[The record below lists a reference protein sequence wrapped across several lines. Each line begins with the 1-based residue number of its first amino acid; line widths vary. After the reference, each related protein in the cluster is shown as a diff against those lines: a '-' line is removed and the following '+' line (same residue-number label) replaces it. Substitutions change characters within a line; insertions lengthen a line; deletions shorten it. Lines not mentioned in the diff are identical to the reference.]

1 MKFLL
6 IEDDN
11 SKAEDVIAYIKSEI
25 NGVVIDVAKSYHSG
39 LKCACKID
47 YDLMI
52 VDMTLPKYDG
62 DACGDESS
70 LYNGGEVLISYV
82 LDLGKRIKSIVFTQY
97 ETFMGETLGD
107 INNRLIADCSE
118 TYVGCVKYDSTSES
132 WKQKLLDKINYAI
145 DINNR

>member
-6 IEDDN
+6 VEDDN
-11 SKAEDVIAYIKSEI
+11 SKAEDVIAYIKSQIDE
-25 NGVVIDVAKSYHSG
+25 VYIDVAKSYHSG
-39 LKCACKID
+39 LKCAYTND

-62 DACGDESS
+62 DACADEST
-70 LYNGGEVLISYV
+70 LHNGGAILISYV
-82 LDLGKRIKSIVFTQY
+82 LELGKKIRCIVLTQY

-118 TYVGCVKYDSTSES
+118 IYIGCVKYDSTSES
-132 WKQKLLDKINYAI
+132 WKQKLIDKINYAI
-145 DINNR
+145 VINNR